1 MLFKVFSGSKDEPC
15 TLWKI
20 WMWNLEEV
28 FFFHTFTKTIST
40 TTTDSYSTWDCMMI
54 LSWRG
59 IRHMWQTLRLDA
71 GWAVAQRQW
80 GVAQSLGI
88 AVGFLC
94 SAGSESSCRESED
107 WVSGRSKKTPP
118 LKQCEFDSAGPAHC
132 AWNTQNTMTDA
143 FSD

>member
-1 MLFKVFSGSKDEPC
+1 MLFKVFSGSKDGPC

-20 WMWNLEEV
+20 WMWNLEEA
-28 FFFHTFTKTIST
+28 FFSSVNRHTFTKTIST
-40 TTTDSYSTWDCMMI
+40 SQLIAMWHCMMI
-54 LSWRG
+54 PSWRG

-80 GVAQSLGI
+80 GVTQSLGI

-94 SAGSESSCRESED
+94 SAGSESACRESEG
-107 WVSGRSKKTPP
+107 WVSGRSKKPPP
-118 LKQCEFDSAGPAHC
+118 LNHCEFDSAGHAHC
-132 AWNTQNTMTDA
+132 AWNTMTDA